1 MHFKGVMKLIID
13 IGNSLIKCAVFDDRT
28 IIEYKVYKD
37 FDQNNF
43 EELFKAYPINSCIL
57 SSVRK
62 PLPEMESYL
71 RKKTKLLILD
81 HETTLPFSN
90 KYLTPETLGRDRIAV
105 MAAASLQFP
114 KKNILVI
121 DSGTSITYDYLNDGN
136 EYLGGG
142 ISPGIKMRF
151 DALSRFTD
159 NLPSIFFD
167 GKTVPELIGNNTENS
182 MLSGVAIGFAKEID
196 GIINEYKLRYNNL
209 IVIVTG
215 GDHKYF
221 DKLLKNKTFAAPNF
235 VIEGLKGI
243 LDFNEEI

>member
-1 MHFKGVMKLIID
+1 MKLIID
-13 IGNSLIKCAVFDDRT
+13 IGNSLIKCAVFDDWT
-28 IIEYKVYKD
+28 IIESKGYKD
-37 FDQNNF
+37 FDQKNF
-43 EELFKAYPINSCIL
+43 EELFKTYPINSCIL

-62 PLPEMESYL
+62 PNPEMESFL

-81 HETTLPFSN
+81 HKTSLPFNN
-90 KYLTPETLGRDRIAV
+90 KYLTPATLGRDRIAV
-105 MAAASLQFP
+105 MAAASLQFS
-114 KKNILVI
+114 KKNVLVV
-121 DSGTSITYDYLNDGN
+121 DAGTSVTYDFVNNNN

-142 ISPGIKMRF
+142 ISPGLKMRF
-151 DALSRFTD
+151 EALSHFTD
-159 NLPSIFFD
+159 KLPSIIFD
-167 GKTVPELIGNNTENS
+167 DKTVPELIGNNTKNS
-182 MLSGVAIGFAKEID
+182 ILSGVVVGFTKEID

-235 VIEGLKGI
+235 VMEGLKGI